1 MAYDEGL
8 AARLEE
14 IVRDRFQ
21 HVAGLEETRMFGG
34 FGYLLRGNMCI
45 GIHKDTLILR
55 VGTDAAEVLLQQ
67 KHLRPMDLTGR
78 VMKGWVTAD
87 PDGIAED
94 DAIVQLCQ
102 HAITFVQTLPVKQ

>member
-1 MAYDEGL
+1 MAFDEGL

-14 IVRDRFQ
+14 TVRERFQ

-34 FGYLLRGNMCI
+34 FGYLLHGNMCI

-55 VGTDAAEVLLQQ
+55 VGTDAADVLLQ
-67 KHLRPMDLTGR
+67 KKNLRPMDFTGR

-87 PDGIAED
+87 PDAIAED
-94 DAIVQLCQ
+94 DAIAQLCQ
-102 HAITFVQTLPVKQ
+102 HAIAFVQTLPVKR